1 MRSVVLDSA
10 ILVSAFLSEGGLSFQ
25 ILQQGRM
32 GKFRWWCA
40 EEILQETRRVLL
52 EEPRIR
58 KKYHYTNEQVNDF
71 LESIR
76 ALVSMVPSLPHIPMI
91 ERDPTDDKIVA
102 CALHARAHYIV
113 TRDKD
118 LLDLKSYRG
127 VRIITPEDFITLLRR
142 ARRG

>member
-1 MRSVVLDSA
+1 MLDSA
-10 ILVSAFLSEGGLSFQ
+10 ILVSSFLSKGGVSFA
-25 ILQQGRM
+25 ILQQGKA
-32 GKFRWWCA
+32 GKFIWYCT

-58 KKYHYTNEQVNDF
+58 RRYHYTNEQVRDF

-76 ALVSMVPSLPHIPMI
+76 AIATTVQSLPEISVVK
-91 ERDPTDDKIVA
+91 RDPKDDKILA
-102 CALHARAHYIV
+102 CALQARAHYIV

-127 VRIITPEDFITLLRR
+127 IHIITPEDFIALLRQGANR
-142 ARRG
+142 P